1 MAGIASLGVGSG
13 MPLSQTL
20 AQLEAAEN
28 KRLEP
33 LDKQMKSYE
42 AKITA
47 YGKIRSQLD
56 KLQKASEEL
65 KKFDKIVATKVDD
78 EFDAF
83 KVATDGKASVGNYT
97 VSVEQLAKSQS
108 LKTQSV
114 DDVKKSLGKTLG
126 EGNKRTLIITQ
137 EGEKE
142 PLRIEL
148 NDNQTSILELRDA
161 INKKEGNVSA
171 SIVKAKDGENYLT
184 LTSRK
189 EGTKSE
195 MKIEVQGDDELASY
209 LNYDPAK
216 AVHSDKS
223 DPNSNLIDTS
233 SKMTQVVKAQNSI
246 INING
251 INIERQTNEIKDA
264 PEGITLNL
272 KKTTFDNK
280 DKADKPEIIN
290 VARDIEPMKKAI
302 QAWTDA
308 YNELNSTYKSLTK
321 YTQVEKGEAAS
332 KDNGVL
338 LGDTTSRMIMS
349 ELKSFVT
356 SSQSTSDLDT
366 LNKMGIKFKVDGSLD
381 IDSKKLDEA
390 LKEKPA
396 NVKEFF
402 MGDGKETGFG
412 TQTYNYLKKTLQ
424 SNDGTLDIAT
434 DGVKK
439 RKKTLDSQI
448 KNTERNIA
456 ATMERYKNQFQQLD
470 KMVNSMTNSSASIG
484 RLLM

>member
-20 AQLEAAEN
+20 AQLEASEN

-47 YGKIRSQLD
+47 YGKIRGQLD
-56 KLQKASEEL
+56 KLQKASEDL

-83 KVATDGKASVGNYT
+83 KVTTDGKASVGNYT
-97 VSVEQLAKSQS
+97 VSVTQLAQAQTLQS
-108 LKTQSV
+108 TKVS
-114 DDVKKSLGKTLG
+114 DVKETLGETLG
-126 EGNKRTLIITQ
+126 EGNKRTLVITQ
-137 EGEKE
+137 KGEKE

-148 NDNQTSILELRDA
+148 EDKQTSILELRDA

-171 SIVKAKDGENYLT
+171 TIVKAKDGENYLV

-189 EGTKSE
+189 EGTDSKME
-195 MKIEVQGDDELASY
+195 ITVEGDNK
-209 LNYDPAK
+209 LNEF
-216 AVHSDKS
+216 
-223 DPNSNLIDTS
+223 LTTS
-233 SKMTQVVKAQNSI
+233 SAKGMKEIVEAKNADLT
-246 INING
+246 ING
-251 INIERQTNEIKDA
+251 IKIERQTNEIKDA
-264 PEGITLNL
+264 PEGIVLNL
-272 KKTTFDNK
+272 KKTTNSNK
-280 DKADKPEIIN
+280 DNIDKPEIIN

-302 QAWTDA
+302 KAWTDA

-338 LGDTTSRMIMS
+338 LGDSTSRMIMS

-356 SSQSTSDLDT
+356 SSQSTSELDT

>member
-1 MAGIASLGVGSG
+1 MAGIATLGAGSG
-13 MPLSQTL
+13 MPLGQTL

-42 AKITA
+42 AQITA
-47 YGKIRSQLD
+47 YGKMRGQLD
-56 KLQKASEEL
+56 KLQKASEDL
-65 KKFDKIVATKVDD
+65 KKFDKIVGTKVED

-83 KVATDGKASVGNYT
+83 KVTTDGKASVGNYT
-97 VSVEQLAKSQS
+97 VSVTQLAQAQTLKSTAVS
-108 LKTQSV
+108 
-114 DDVKKSLGKTLG
+114 DVKKPLGETLG
-126 EGNKRTLIITQ
+126 EGNKRTLVITQ
-137 EGEKE
+137 PGEEK

-148 NDNQTSILELRDA
+148 EDKQTSILELRDA

-171 SIVKAKDGENYLT
+171 TIVKADDDTSYLV

-195 MKIEVQGDDELASY
+195 MKITVEGDDKLNQFLSNSTAKDDASHTSGMRQIV
-209 LNYDPAK
+209 DAK
-216 AVHSDKS
+216 NAKLTV
-223 DPNSNLIDTS
+223 
-233 SKMTQVVKAQNSI
+233 
-246 INING
+246 NG
-251 INIERQTNEIKDA
+251 IAIERQTNEIKDA
-264 PEGITLNL
+264 PEGIVLNL
-272 KKTTFDNK
+272 KKTTDNNK
-280 DKADKPEIIN
+280 DGVDKPEIIN

-302 QAWTDA
+302 KAWTDA
-308 YNELNSTYKSLTK
+308 YNELSTTYKDLTK
-321 YTQVEKGEAAS
+321 YTQVEKGEESA
-332 KDNGVL
+332 KNNGVL
-338 LGDTTSRMIMS
+338 LGDSTSRMIMS

-356 SSQSTSDLDT
+356 SSQSTSELDT
-366 LNKMGIKFKVDGSLD
+366 LNKMGIKFKVDGTLE
-381 IDSKKLDEA
+381 IDNKKLDDA

-424 SNDGTLDIAT
+424 STDGTLDIAT

-439 RKKTLDSQI
+439 RKKTLDNQI
-448 KNTERNIA
+448 KNTQRNIA

>member
-13 MPLSQTL
+13 MPLNQTL

-47 YGKIRSQLD
+47 YGKIRGQLD
-56 KLQKASEEL
+56 KLQKASEDL

-83 KVATDGKASVGNYT
+83 KVTTDGKASIGNYT
-97 VSVEQLAKSQS
+97 VSIKELAHAQTLKSRA
-108 LKTQSV
+108 V
-114 DDVKKSLGKTLG
+114 NDVKIPIGKTLG
-126 EGNKRTLIITQ
+126 EGNNRTLVITQ
-137 EGEKE
+137 PGEEK

-148 NDNQTSILELRDA
+148 TDDQTSMIELRDA

-171 SIVKAKDGENYLT
+171 TIVKAKDGVNHLV

-189 EGTKSE
+189 EGTESE
-195 MKIEVQGDDELASY
+195 MTIKVEGDDELNNFISY
-209 LNYDPAK
+209 
-216 AVHSDKS
+216 SS
-223 DPNSNLIDTS
+223 S
-233 SKMTQVVKAQNSI
+233 SKTGAMQEIVEANNAKLT
-246 INING
+246 ING
-251 INIERQTNEIKDA
+251 IEIERQTNEIKDA
-264 PEGITLNL
+264 PEGIILNL

-280 DKADKPEIIN
+280 DKNDKPEIVT
-290 VARDIEPMKKAI
+290 VARNIEPMKKAI

-321 YTQVEKGEAAS
+321 YTQVDKGETAS

-356 SSQSTSDLDT
+356 SSQNTSDLDT

-470 KMVNSMTNSSASIG
+470 KMINSMTNSSASIG

>member
-1 MAGIASLGVGSG
+1 M
-13 MPLSQTL
+13 
-20 AQLEAAEN
+20 
-28 KRLEP
+28 
-33 LDKQMKSYE
+33 
-42 AKITA
+42 
-47 YGKIRSQLD
+47 
-56 KLQKASEEL
+56 
-65 KKFDKIVATKVDD
+65 
-78 EFDAF
+78 
-83 KVATDGKASVGNYT
+83 GNYT
-97 VSVEQLAKSQS
+97 VSVTQLAQAQTLQS
-108 LKTQSV
+108 TKVS
-114 DDVKKSLGKTLG
+114 DVKETLGETLG
-126 EGNKRTLIITQ
+126 EGNKRTLVITQ
-137 EGEKE
+137 KGEKE

-148 NDNQTSILELRDA
+148 EDKQTSILELRDA

-171 SIVKAKDGENYLT
+171 TIVKAKDGENYLV

-189 EGTKSE
+189 EGTDSKME
-195 MKIEVQGDDELASY
+195 ITVEGDNK
-209 LNYDPAK
+209 LNEF
-216 AVHSDKS
+216 
-223 DPNSNLIDTS
+223 LTTS
-233 SKMTQVVKAQNSI
+233 SAKGMKEIVEAKNADLT
-246 INING
+246 ING
-251 INIERQTNEIKDA
+251 IKIERQTNEIKDA
-264 PEGITLNL
+264 PEGIVLNL
-272 KKTTFDNK
+272 KKTTDSNK
-280 DKADKPEIIN
+280 DNIDKPEIIN

-302 QAWTDA
+302 KAWTDA

-338 LGDTTSRMIMS
+338 LGDSTSRMIMS

-356 SSQSTSDLDT
+356 SSQSTSELDT

>member
-33 LDKQMKSYE
+33 LDKKMKSYE
-42 AKITA
+42 AQITA

-56 KLQKASEEL
+56 KLQKASENL
-65 KKFDKIVATKVDD
+65 KKFDEIVATKVDD

-83 KVATDGKASVGNYT
+83 KVTTDGKASIGNYT
-97 VSVEQLAKSQS
+97 VSIDKIAHAQTLKSKAVS
-108 LKTQSV
+108 
-114 DDVKKSLGKTLG
+114 DVKVPIGKTLG
-126 EGNKRTLIITQ
+126 DGNKRTLVITQ

-148 NDNQTSILELRDA
+148 TDEQTSMIELRDA

-171 SIVKAKDGENYLT
+171 TIVKAKDGVNHLV

-189 EGTKSE
+189 EGTDSQME
-195 MKIEVQGDDELASY
+195 ITVEGDDELNNFLSY
-209 LNYDPAK
+209 
-216 AVHSDKS
+216 
-223 DPNSNLIDTS
+223 S
-233 SKMTQVVKAQNSI
+233 SKSNSGAMQEIVKAN
-246 INING
+246 NAKLTING
-251 INIERQTNEIKDA
+251 IEIERQTNEIKDA

-280 DKADKPEIIN
+280 DKADKPEIVT

-424 SNDGTLDIAT
+424 SNDGALDVAT

-484 RLLM
+484 RLLG

>member
-42 AKITA
+42 AQITA

-56 KLQKASEEL
+56 KLQKASENL
-65 KKFDKIVATKVDD
+65 KKFDEIVATKVDD

-83 KVATDGKASVGNYT
+83 KVTTDGKASIGNYT
-97 VSVEQLAKSQS
+97 VSVKELAHAQTLKSKAVS
-108 LKTQSV
+108 
-114 DDVKKSLGKTLG
+114 DVKVPLGKTLG
-126 EGNKRTLIITQ
+126 EGNKRTLVITQ
-137 EGEKE
+137 PGEEK

-148 NDNQTSILELRDA
+148 TDDQTSMIELRDA

-171 SIVKAKDGENYLT
+171 TIVKAKDGVNHLV

-189 EGTKSE
+189 EGTESE
-195 MKIEVQGDDELASY
+195 MTVTVEGDDELNDFISY
-209 LNYDPAK
+209 
-216 AVHSDKS
+216 SS
-223 DPNSNLIDTS
+223 S
-233 SKMTQVVKAQNSI
+233 SKSGAMQEIVKAN
-246 INING
+246 NAKLTING
-251 INIERQTNEIKDA
+251 IEIERQTNEIKDA
-264 PEGITLNL
+264 PEGIILNL
-272 KKTTFDNK
+272 KKKTDDNK
-280 DKADKPEIIN
+280 DAVDKPEIVT

-356 SSQSTSDLDT
+356 SSQGTSDMDT

>member
-33 LDKQMKSYE
+33 LNKQMGSYE
-42 AKITA
+42 AQITA
-47 YGKIRSQLD
+47 YGKIRGQLD
-56 KLQKASEEL
+56 KLQKASEDL

-83 KVATDGKASVGNYT
+83 KVSTDGKASIGNYT
-97 VSVEQLAKSQS
+97 VSIKELAHAQTLKS
-108 LKTQSV
+108 TSV
-114 DDVKKSLGKTLG
+114 DDIKKPLGETLG

-137 EGEKE
+137 ESEKE
-142 PLRIEL
+142 PLRIPLE
-148 NDNQTSILELRDA
+148 DKQTSIIELRDA

-171 SIVKAKDGENYLT
+171 TIVKAKDGENYLV

-195 MKIEVQGDDELASY
+195 MKITVEGDDK
-209 LNYDPAK
+209 LNQFLSNSPAT
-216 AVHSDKS
+216 DE
-223 DPNSNLIDTS
+223 TS
-233 SKMTQVVKAQNSI
+233 HTSGMREIVKAN
-246 INING
+246 NAELTING
-251 INIERQTNEIKDA
+251 IDIERQTNEIKDA

-272 KKTTFDNK
+272 KKKTSDNK
-280 DKADKPEIIN
+280 DGVDKPEIIT

-302 QAWTDA
+302 KAWTDA
-308 YNELNSTYKSLTK
+308 YNELNSTYKELTK

-332 KDNGVL
+332 NDNGVL
-338 LGDTTSRMIMS
+338 LGDSTSRMIMS

-356 SSQSTSDLDT
+356 SSQGTSDLDT

-381 IDSKKLDEA
+381 IDNKKLDDA
-390 LKEKPA
+390 LKDKPA

-412 TQTYNYLKKTLQ
+412 TQTYTFLKKTLQ
-424 SNDGTLDIAT
+424 STDGTLDVAT

-448 KNTERNIA
+448 KNTQRNIA

>member
-42 AKITA
+42 AQITA

-56 KLQKASEEL
+56 KLQKASEDL

-83 KVATDGKASVGNYT
+83 KVTTDGKASIGNYT
-97 VSVEQLAKSQS
+97 VSVKELAHAQTLKS
-108 LKTQSV
+108 KPIPDIEV
-114 DDVKKSLGKTLG
+114 PIGETLG
-126 EGNKRTLIITQ
+126 EGNKRTLVITQ
-137 EGEKE
+137 KGEKE

-148 NDNQTSILELRDA
+148 TDKQTSIIELRDA

-171 SIVKAKDGENYLT
+171 TIVKAKDGVNHLV

-189 EGTKSE
+189 EGTDSQME
-195 MKIEVQGDDELASY
+195 ITVEGDNKLNDFISY
-209 LNYDPAK
+209 STKTGSGAMQEIVPA
-216 AVHSDKS
+216 
-223 DPNSNLIDTS
+223 NN
-233 SKMTQVVKAQNSI
+233 AQI
-246 INING
+246 TING
-251 INIERQTNEIKDA
+251 IDIERQTNEIKDA

-280 DKADKPEIIN
+280 DKADKPEIVT
-290 VARDIEPMKKAI
+290 VARDIEPMKDAI
-302 QAWTDA
+302 KAWTEA
-308 YNELNSTYKSLTK
+308 YNDLNSTYKSLTK

-338 LGDTTSRMIMS
+338 LGDGTSRMIMS

-356 SSQSTSDLDT
+356 RSQEGIEMDT

-439 RKKTLDSQI
+439 RKKTLDKQI
-448 KNTERNIA
+448 KNTERNIT

>member
-20 AQLEAAEN
+20 AQLEASEN

-47 YGKIRSQLD
+47 YGKIRGQLD
-56 KLQKASEEL
+56 KLQKASEDL

-83 KVATDGKASVGNYT
+83 KVTTDGKASVGNYT
-97 VSVEQLAKSQS
+97 VSVTQLAQAQTLQS
-108 LKTQSV
+108 TKVS
-114 DDVKKSLGKTLG
+114 DVKETLGETLG
-126 EGNKRTLIITQ
+126 EGNKRTLVITQ
-137 EGEKE
+137 KGEKE

-148 NDNQTSILELRDA
+148 EDKQTSILELRDA

-171 SIVKAKDGENYLT
+171 TIVKAKDGENYLV

-189 EGTKSE
+189 EGTDSKME
-195 MKIEVQGDDELASY
+195 ITVEGDNK
-209 LNYDPAK
+209 LNEF
-216 AVHSDKS
+216 
-223 DPNSNLIDTS
+223 LTTS
-233 SKMTQVVKAQNSI
+233 SAKGMKEIVEAKNADLT
-246 INING
+246 ING
-251 INIERQTNEIKDA
+251 IKIERQTNEIKDA
-264 PEGITLNL
+264 PEGIVLNL
-272 KKTTFDNK
+272 KKTTDSNK
-280 DKADKPEIIN
+280 DNIDKPEIIN

-302 QAWTDA
+302 KAWTDA

-321 YTQVEKGEAAS
+321 YTQVEKGEAAP

-338 LGDTTSRMIMS
+338 LGDSTSRMIMS

-356 SSQSTSDLDT
+356 SSQSTSELDT

>member
-42 AKITA
+42 AQITA

-56 KLQKASEEL
+56 KLQKASEDL

-83 KVATDGKASVGNYT
+83 KVTTDGKASIGNYT
-97 VSVEQLAKSQS
+97 VSIKELAHAQTLKSRAVS
-108 LKTQSV
+108 
-114 DDVKKSLGKTLG
+114 DVKMPIGDPLG
-126 EGNKRTLIITQ
+126 EGKTRTLVITQ
-137 EGEKE
+137 PGEKE
-142 PLRIEL
+142 PLRIKLTDE
-148 NDNQTSILELRDA
+148 QTSMIELRDA

-171 SIVKAKDGENYLT
+171 TIVKAKDGVNHLV

-189 EGTKSE
+189 EGTDSQMEITVEGDSE
-195 MKIEVQGDDELASY
+195 LNDFLSY
-209 LNYDPAK
+209 STK
-216 AVHSDKS
+216 T
-223 DPNSNLIDTS
+223 NSGAMQEI
-233 SKMTQVVKAQNSI
+233 VKANNAQLT
-246 INING
+246 ING
-251 INIERQTNEIKDA
+251 IDIERQTNEIKDA
-264 PEGITLNL
+264 PEGIILNL
-272 KKTTFDNK
+272 KKKTDDNK
-280 DKADKPEIIN
+280 DAVDKPEIVT

-356 SSQSTSDLDT
+356 SSQGTSDMDT

-412 TQTYNYLKKTLQ
+412 TQTYNYLKKNLQ

>member
-42 AKITA
+42 AQITA

-56 KLQKASEEL
+56 KLQKASENL
-65 KKFDKIVATKVDD
+65 KKFDEIVATKVDD

-83 KVATDGKASVGNYT
+83 KVTTDGKASIGNYT
-97 VSVEQLAKSQS
+97 VSVKELAHAQTLKSKAVS
-108 LKTQSV
+108 
-114 DDVKKSLGKTLG
+114 DVKVPIGKTLG
-126 EGNKRTLIITQ
+126 EGNKRTLVITQ
-137 EGEKE
+137 PGEKK

-148 NDNQTSILELRDA
+148 TDDQTSMIELRDA

-171 SIVKAKDGENYLT
+171 TIVKAKDGVNHLV

-189 EGTKSE
+189 EGTESE
-195 MKIEVQGDDELASY
+195 MTVTVEGDDELNDFISY
-209 LNYDPAK
+209 
-216 AVHSDKS
+216 SS
-223 DPNSNLIDTS
+223 S
-233 SKMTQVVKAQNSI
+233 SKSGAMQEIVKAN
-246 INING
+246 NAKLTING
-251 INIERQTNEIKDA
+251 IEIERQTNEIKDA
-264 PEGITLNL
+264 PEGIILNL
-272 KKTTFDNK
+272 KKKTDDNK
-280 DKADKPEIIN
+280 DAVDKPEIVT

-356 SSQSTSDLDT
+356 SSQGTSDMDT

>member
-47 YGKIRSQLD
+47 YGKIRGQLD
-56 KLQKASEEL
+56 KLQKASEDL
-65 KKFDKIVATKVDD
+65 KKFDKIIATKVDD

-83 KVATDGKASVGNYT
+83 KVTTDGKASIGNYT
-97 VSVEQLAKSQS
+97 VSIKELAHAQTLKS
-108 LKTQSV
+108 KSV
-114 DDVKKSLGKTLG
+114 SDVKVPLGKTLG
-126 EGNKRTLIITQ
+126 EGNKRTLVITQ
-137 EGEKE
+137 PGEKK

-148 NDNQTSILELRDA
+148 TDDQTSMIELRDA

-171 SIVKAKDGENYLT
+171 TIVKAKDGVNHLV

-189 EGTKSE
+189 EGTESE
-195 MKIEVQGDDELASY
+195 MTVKVEGDDELNDFISY
-209 LNYDPAK
+209 
-216 AVHSDKS
+216 SS
-223 DPNSNLIDTS
+223 S
-233 SKMTQVVKAQNSI
+233 SKSGAMQEIVKAN
-246 INING
+246 NAKLTING
-251 INIERQTNEIKDA
+251 IEIERQTNEIKDA
-264 PEGITLNL
+264 PEGIILNL

-280 DKADKPEIIN
+280 DKADKPEIVN

-356 SSQSTSDLDT
+356 SSQGTSDLDT

-424 SNDGTLDIAT
+424 SNDGTLDVAT

>member
-42 AKITA
+42 AQITA

-56 KLQKASEEL
+56 KLQKASEDL

-83 KVATDGKASVGNYT
+83 KVTTDGKASIGNYT
-97 VSVEQLAKSQS
+97 VSVKELAHAQTLKSTKVS
-108 LKTQSV
+108 
-114 DDVKKSLGKTLG
+114 DVKETLGETLG
-126 EGNKRTLIITQ
+126 EGNKRTLVITQ
-137 EGEKE
+137 ESEKE
-142 PLRIEL
+142 PLRIPLE
-148 NDNQTSILELRDA
+148 DKQTSIIELRDA

-171 SIVKAKDGENYLT
+171 TIVKAKDGENYLV

-189 EGTKSE
+189 EGTISE
-195 MKIEVQGDDELASY
+195 MKITVEGDDK
-209 LNYDPAK
+209 LNQFL
-216 AVHSDKS
+216 S
-223 DPNSNLIDTS
+223 NSPVTDETS
-233 SKMTQVVKAQNSI
+233 HTSGMREIVKANNAQLT
-246 INING
+246 ING
-251 INIERQTNEIKDA
+251 IDIERQTNEIKDA
-264 PEGITLNL
+264 PEGLTLNL

-280 DKADKPEIIN
+280 DKADKPEIVT

-302 QAWTDA
+302 KAWTDA

-321 YTQVEKGEAAS
+321 YTQVEKGEESA

-338 LGDTTSRMIMS
+338 LGDSTSRMIMS
-349 ELKSFVT
+349 ELKSFIT
-356 SSQSTSDLDT
+356 RSQETSDLDT
-366 LNKMGIKFKVDGSLD
+366 LNKMGIKFKVDGTLE
-381 IDSKKLDEA
+381 IENKKLDEA

-412 TQTYNYLKKTLQ
+412 TQTYTFLKKTLQ
-424 SNDGTLDIAT
+424 STDGTLDVAT

-448 KNTERNIA
+448 KNTQRNIA

-470 KMVNSMTNSSASIG
+470 KMVNSMTNSSASIA

>member
-42 AKITA
+42 AQITA

-56 KLQKASEEL
+56 KLQKASENL
-65 KKFDKIVATKVDD
+65 KKFDEIVATKVDD

-83 KVATDGKASVGNYT
+83 KVTTDGKASIGNYT
-97 VSVEQLAKSQS
+97 VSVKELAHAQTLKSKAVS
-108 LKTQSV
+108 
-114 DDVKKSLGKTLG
+114 DVKVPIGKTLG
-126 EGNKRTLIITQ
+126 EGNKRTLVITQ
-137 EGEKE
+137 PGEKK

-148 NDNQTSILELRDA
+148 TDDQTSMIELRDA

-171 SIVKAKDGENYLT
+171 TIVKAKDGVNHLV

-189 EGTKSE
+189 EGTESE
-195 MKIEVQGDDELASY
+195 MTVTVEGDDELNDFISY
-209 LNYDPAK
+209 
-216 AVHSDKS
+216 SS
-223 DPNSNLIDTS
+223 S
-233 SKMTQVVKAQNSI
+233 SKSGAMQEIVPANNAKLT
-246 INING
+246 ING
-251 INIERQTNEIKDA
+251 IEIERQTNEIKDA
-264 PEGITLNL
+264 PEGIILNL
-272 KKTTFDNK
+272 KKKTDDNK
-280 DKADKPEIIN
+280 DAVDKPEIVT

-356 SSQSTSDLDT
+356 SSQGTSDMDT

>member
-47 YGKIRSQLD
+47 YGKIRGQLD
-56 KLQKASEEL
+56 KLQKASEDL
-65 KKFDKIVATKVDD
+65 KKFDKIIATKVDD

-83 KVATDGKASVGNYT
+83 KVTTDGKASIGNYT
-97 VSVEQLAKSQS
+97 VSIKELAHAQTLKSKAVS
-108 LKTQSV
+108 
-114 DDVKKSLGKTLG
+114 DVKVPLGKTLG
-126 EGNKRTLIITQ
+126 EGNKRTLVITQ
-137 EGEKE
+137 PGEEK

-148 NDNQTSILELRDA
+148 TDDQTSMIELRDA

-171 SIVKAKDGENYLT
+171 TIVKAKDGVNHLV

-189 EGTKSE
+189 EGTESE
-195 MKIEVQGDDELASY
+195 MTVKVEGDDELNDFISY
-209 LNYDPAK
+209 
-216 AVHSDKS
+216 SS
-223 DPNSNLIDTS
+223 S
-233 SKMTQVVKAQNSI
+233 SKSGAMQEIVKAN
-246 INING
+246 NAKLTING
-251 INIERQTNEIKDA
+251 IEIERQTNEIKDA
-264 PEGITLNL
+264 PEGIILNL

-280 DKADKPEIIN
+280 DKADKPEIVN

-356 SSQSTSDLDT
+356 SSQGTSDLDT
-366 LNKMGIKFKVDGSLD
+366 FNKMGIKFKVDGSLD

-424 SNDGTLDIAT
+424 SNDGTLDVAT

>member
-47 YGKIRSQLD
+47 YGKIRGQLD
-56 KLQKASEEL
+56 KLQKASEDL

-83 KVATDGKASVGNYT
+83 KVTTDGKASVGNYT
-97 VSVEQLAKSQS
+97 VSVTQLAQAQTLKSTKVS
-108 LKTQSV
+108 
-114 DDVKKSLGKTLG
+114 DVKETLGETLG
-126 EGNKRTLIITQ
+126 EGNKRTLVITQ
-137 EGEKE
+137 PGEEK

-148 NDNQTSILELRDA
+148 EDKQTSIIELRDA

-171 SIVKAKDGENYLT
+171 TIVKADDNTNYLV

-195 MKIEVQGDDELASY
+195 MTITVEGDDKLNQFLSNSTAKDDASHTSGMRQIV
-209 LNYDPAK
+209 DAK
-216 AVHSDKS
+216 NAKLTV
-223 DPNSNLIDTS
+223 
-233 SKMTQVVKAQNSI
+233 
-246 INING
+246 NG
-251 INIERQTNEIKDA
+251 IDIERQTNEIKDA
-264 PEGITLNL
+264 PEGIVLNL
-272 KKTTFDNK
+272 KKTTDNNK
-280 DKADKPEIIN
+280 EGVDKPEIVN

-302 QAWTDA
+302 KAWTDA
-308 YNELNSTYKSLTK
+308 YNELSKTYKDLTK
-321 YTQVEKGEAAS
+321 YTQVEKGEESA

-338 LGDTTSRMIMS
+338 LGDSTSRMIMS

-356 SSQSTSDLDT
+356 SSQGTSDLDT

-381 IDSKKLDEA
+381 IDNKKLDDA
-390 LKEKPA
+390 LKDKPA

-412 TQTYNYLKKTLQ
+412 TQTYTFLKKTLQ
-424 SNDGTLDIAT
+424 STDGTLDVAT

-448 KNTERNIA
+448 KNTQRNIA

>member
-97 VSVEQLAKSQS
+97 VSVTQLAQAQTLQS
-108 LKTQSV
+108 TKVS
-114 DDVKKSLGKTLG
+114 DVKETLGETLG
-126 EGNKRTLIITQ
+126 EGNKRTLVITQ
-137 EGEKE
+137 KGEEK

-148 NDNQTSILELRDA
+148 EDKQTSIIELRDA

-171 SIVKAKDGENYLT
+171 TIVKAKDGENYLV

-189 EGTKSE
+189 EGTDSKME
-195 MKIEVQGDDELASY
+195 ITVEGDNK
-209 LNYDPAK
+209 LNEF
-216 AVHSDKS
+216 
-223 DPNSNLIDTS
+223 LTTS
-233 SKMTQVVKAQNSI
+233 SSAKGMKQTVEAKNADLT
-246 INING
+246 ING
-251 INIERQTNEIKDA
+251 IKIERQTNEIKDA

-302 QAWTDA
+302 KAWTDA

>member
-20 AQLEAAEN
+20 AQLEASEN

-47 YGKIRSQLD
+47 YGKIRGQLD
-56 KLQKASEEL
+56 KLQKASEDL

-83 KVATDGKASVGNYT
+83 KVTTDGKASVGNYT
-97 VSVEQLAKSQS
+97 VSVTQLAQAQTLQS
-108 LKTQSV
+108 TKVS
-114 DDVKKSLGKTLG
+114 DVKETLGETLG
-126 EGNKRTLIITQ
+126 EGNKRTLVITQ
-137 EGEKE
+137 KGEKE

-148 NDNQTSILELRDA
+148 EDKQTSIIELRDA

-171 SIVKAKDGENYLT
+171 TIVKAKDGENYLV

-189 EGTKSE
+189 EGTDSKME
-195 MKIEVQGDDELASY
+195 ITVEGDNK
-209 LNYDPAK
+209 LNEF
-216 AVHSDKS
+216 
-223 DPNSNLIDTS
+223 LTTS
-233 SKMTQVVKAQNSI
+233 SAKGMKEIVEAKNADLT
-246 INING
+246 ING
-251 INIERQTNEIKDA
+251 IKIERQTNEIKDA
-264 PEGITLNL
+264 PEGIVLNL
-272 KKTTFDNK
+272 KKTTDSNK
-280 DKADKPEIIN
+280 DNIDKPEIIN

-302 QAWTDA
+302 KAWTDA

-338 LGDTTSRMIMS
+338 LGDSTSRMIMS

-356 SSQSTSDLDT
+356 SSQSTSELDT

>member
-42 AKITA
+42 AQITA
-47 YGKIRSQLD
+47 YGKIRGQLD
-56 KLQKASEEL
+56 KLQKASEDL
-65 KKFDKIVATKVDD
+65 KKFDKITATKVED

-83 KVATDGKASVGNYT
+83 KVTTDGKASIGNYT
-97 VSVEQLAKSQS
+97 VSVKELAHAQTLKSIP
-108 LKTQSV
+108 V
-114 DDVKKSLGKTLG
+114 NNVKSPIGKTLG
-126 EGNKRTLIITQ
+126 EGNTRTVVITQ
-137 EGEKE
+137 PGEKE

-148 NDNQTSILELRDA
+148 TDKQTSMIELRDA

-171 SIVKAKDGENYLT
+171 SIVKAEDGVNHLI

-189 EGTKSE
+189 EGTDSMMTIKVE
-195 MKIEVQGDDELASY
+195 GDDELNKFLS
-209 LNYDPAK
+209 NSPDPDGAK
-216 AVHSDKS
+216 H
-223 DPNSNLIDTS
+223 
-233 SKMTQVVKAQNSI
+233 TQGMKQIVAANNAKLT
-246 INING
+246 ING
-251 INIERQTNEIKDA
+251 IDIERQTNEIKDA
-264 PEGITLNL
+264 PEGIVLNL
-272 KKTTFDNK
+272 KKTTDNNK
-280 DKADKPEIIN
+280 DNVDKPEIVS

-302 QAWTDA
+302 KAWTEA
-308 YNELNSTYKSLTK
+308 YNELSKTYKDLTK
-321 YTQVEKGEAAS
+321 YTQVEKGEDSA

-338 LGDTTSRMIMS
+338 LGDSTSRMIMS
-349 ELKSFVT
+349 ELKSFIT
-356 SSQSTSDLDT
+356 RSQSTSDMDT
-366 LNKMGIKFKVDGSLD
+366 LNKMGIKFKVDGTLE
-381 IDSKKLDEA
+381 IDNKKLDDA

-412 TQTYNYLKKTLQ
+412 TQTYNFLKKTLQ
-424 SNDGTLDIAT
+424 STDGTLDIAT

-439 RKKTLDSQI
+439 RKKTLDKQI

-484 RLLM
+484 RLLG

>member
-20 AQLEAAEN
+20 AQLEASEN

-47 YGKIRSQLD
+47 YGKIRGQLD
-56 KLQKASEEL
+56 KLQKASEDL

-83 KVATDGKASVGNYT
+83 KVTTDGKASVGNYT
-97 VSVEQLAKSQS
+97 VSVTQLAQAQTLQS
-108 LKTQSV
+108 TKVS
-114 DDVKKSLGKTLG
+114 DVKETLGETLG
-126 EGNKRTLIITQ
+126 EGNKRTLVITQ
-137 EGEKE
+137 KGEKE

-148 NDNQTSILELRDA
+148 EDKQTSILELRDA

-171 SIVKAKDGENYLT
+171 TIVKAKDGENYLV

-189 EGTKSE
+189 EGTDSKME
-195 MKIEVQGDDELASY
+195 ITVEGDNK
-209 LNYDPAK
+209 LNEF
-216 AVHSDKS
+216 
-223 DPNSNLIDTS
+223 LTTS
-233 SKMTQVVKAQNSI
+233 SAKGMKEIVEAKNADLT
-246 INING
+246 ING
-251 INIERQTNEIKDA
+251 IKIERQTNEIKDA
-264 PEGITLNL
+264 PEGIVLNL
-272 KKTTFDNK
+272 KKTTDSNK
-280 DKADKPEIIN
+280 DNIDKPEIIN

-302 QAWTDA
+302 KAWTDA

-338 LGDTTSRMIMS
+338 LGDSTSRMIMS

-356 SSQSTSDLDT
+356 SSQSTSELDT

-456 ATMERYKNQFQQLD
+456 ATMQRYKNQFQQLD
-470 KMVNSMTNSSASIG
+470 KMVNSMTNSSASIE
-484 RLLM
+484 RLLR

>member
-42 AKITA
+42 AQITA

-56 KLQKASEEL
+56 KLQKASENL
-65 KKFDKIVATKVDD
+65 KKFDEIVATKVDD

-83 KVATDGKASVGNYT
+83 KVTTDGKASIGNYT
-97 VSVEQLAKSQS
+97 VSVKELAHAQTLKSKAVS
-108 LKTQSV
+108 
-114 DDVKKSLGKTLG
+114 DVKVPIGKTLG
-126 EGNKRTLIITQ
+126 EGNKRTLVITQ
-137 EGEKE
+137 PGEKK

-148 NDNQTSILELRDA
+148 TDDQTSMIELRDA

-171 SIVKAKDGENYLT
+171 TIVKAKDGVNHLV

-189 EGTKSE
+189 EGTESE
-195 MKIEVQGDDELASY
+195 MTVKVEGDDELNDFISY
-209 LNYDPAK
+209 
-216 AVHSDKS
+216 SS
-223 DPNSNLIDTS
+223 S
-233 SKMTQVVKAQNSI
+233 SKSGAMQEIVEANNAKLT
-246 INING
+246 ING
-251 INIERQTNEIKDA
+251 IEIERQTNEIKDA
-264 PEGITLNL
+264 PEGIILNL
-272 KKTTFDNK
+272 KKKTDDNK
-280 DKADKPEIIN
+280 DAVDKPEIVT

-356 SSQSTSDLDT
+356 SSQGTSDMDT

>member
-20 AQLEAAEN
+20 AQLEASEN

-47 YGKIRSQLD
+47 YGKIRGQLD
-56 KLQKASEEL
+56 KLQKASEDL

-83 KVATDGKASVGNYT
+83 KVTTDGKASVGNYT
-97 VSVEQLAKSQS
+97 VSVTQLAQAQTLQS
-108 LKTQSV
+108 TKVS
-114 DDVKKSLGKTLG
+114 DVKETLGETLG
-126 EGNKRTLIITQ
+126 EGNKRTLVITQ
-137 EGEKE
+137 KGEKE

-148 NDNQTSILELRDA
+148 EDKQTSILELRDA

-171 SIVKAKDGENYLT
+171 TIVKAKDGENYLV

-189 EGTKSE
+189 EGTDSKME
-195 MKIEVQGDDELASY
+195 ITVEGDNK
-209 LNYDPAK
+209 LNEF
-216 AVHSDKS
+216 
-223 DPNSNLIDTS
+223 LTTS
-233 SKMTQVVKAQNSI
+233 SAKGMKEIVEAKNADLT
-246 INING
+246 ING
-251 INIERQTNEIKDA
+251 IKIERQTNEIKDA
-264 PEGITLNL
+264 PEGIVLNL
-272 KKTTFDNK
+272 KKTTNSNK
-280 DKADKPEIIN
+280 DNIDKPEIIN

-302 QAWTDA
+302 KAWTDA

-338 LGDTTSRMIMS
+338 LGDSTSRMIMS

-381 IDSKKLDEA
+381 IDSKKLDDA

>member
-42 AKITA
+42 AQITA

-56 KLQKASEEL
+56 KLQKASEDL

-83 KVATDGKASVGNYT
+83 KVTTDGKASIGNYT
-97 VSVEQLAKSQS
+97 VSVKELAHAQTLKSTKVS
-108 LKTQSV
+108 
-114 DDVKKSLGKTLG
+114 DVKETLGETLG
-126 EGNKRTLIITQ
+126 EGNKRTLVITQ
-137 EGEKE
+137 EGEEK

-148 NDNQTSILELRDA
+148 EDKQTSILELRDA

-171 SIVKAKDGENYLT
+171 TIVKAKDGENYLV

-189 EGTKSE
+189 EGTESE
-195 MKIEVQGDDELASY
+195 MKITVEGDDKLNQFLSNSPATNEAS
-209 LNYDPAK
+209 
-216 AVHSDKS
+216 H
-223 DPNSNLIDTS
+223 TS
-233 SKMTQVVKAQNSI
+233 GMREIVKANNAQLT
-246 INING
+246 ING
-251 INIERQTNEIKDA
+251 IDIERQTNEIKDA

-280 DKADKPEIIN
+280 DKADKPEIVT

-302 QAWTDA
+302 KAWTDA
-308 YNELNSTYKSLTK
+308 YNELSKTYKDLTK
-321 YTQVEKGEAAS
+321 YTQVEKGEESA

-338 LGDTTSRMIMS
+338 LGDSTSRMIMS
-349 ELKSFVT
+349 ELKSFIT
-356 SSQSTSDLDT
+356 RSQETSDLDT
-366 LNKMGIKFKVDGSLD
+366 LNKMGIKFKVDGTLEIND
-381 IDSKKLDEA
+381 KKLDEA

-424 SNDGTLDIAT
+424 SNDGTLDVAT

-439 RKKTLDSQI
+439 RKQSLDKQI

>member
-42 AKITA
+42 AQITA

-56 KLQKASEEL
+56 KLQKASENL
-65 KKFDKIVATKVDD
+65 KKFDEIVATKVDD

-83 KVATDGKASVGNYT
+83 KVTTDGKASIGNYT
-97 VSVEQLAKSQS
+97 VSIKELAHAQTLKSRDVS
-108 LKTQSV
+108 
-114 DDVKKSLGKTLG
+114 DVKVPLGKTLG
-126 EGNKRTLIITQ
+126 DGNKRTLVITQ
-137 EGEKE
+137 PGEEK

-148 NDNQTSILELRDA
+148 TDDQTSMIELRDA

-171 SIVKAKDGENYLT
+171 TIVKAKDGVNHLV

-189 EGTKSE
+189 EGTDSKME
-195 MKIEVQGDDELASY
+195 ITVEGDDELNNFISY
-209 LNYDPAK
+209 
-216 AVHSDKS
+216 
-223 DPNSNLIDTS
+223 S
-233 SKMTQVVKAQNSI
+233 SKSNSGAMQEIVKAN
-246 INING
+246 NATLTING
-251 INIERQTNEIKDA
+251 IEIERQTNEIKDA
-264 PEGITLNL
+264 PEGIILNL
-272 KKTTFDNK
+272 KKKTNDNK
-280 DKADKPEIIN
+280 DGVDKPEIVT

-356 SSQSTSDLDT
+356 SSQGTSDMDT

-412 TQTYNYLKKTLQ
+412 TQTYTFLKKTLQ
-424 SNDGTLDIAT
+424 STDGTLDVAT

-448 KNTERNIA
+448 KNTQRNIA

>member
-20 AQLEAAEN
+20 AQLEASEN

-47 YGKIRSQLD
+47 YGKIRGQLD
-56 KLQKASEEL
+56 KLQKASEDL

-83 KVATDGKASVGNYT
+83 KVTTDGKASVGNYT
-97 VSVEQLAKSQS
+97 VSVTQLAQAQTLQS
-108 LKTQSV
+108 TKVS
-114 DDVKKSLGKTLG
+114 DVKETLGETLG
-126 EGNKRTLIITQ
+126 EGNKRTLVITQ
-137 EGEKE
+137 KGEKE

-148 NDNQTSILELRDA
+148 EDKQTSILELRDA

-171 SIVKAKDGENYLT
+171 TIVKAKDGENYLV

-189 EGTKSE
+189 EGTDSKME
-195 MKIEVQGDDELASY
+195 ITVEGDNK
-209 LNYDPAK
+209 LNEF
-216 AVHSDKS
+216 
-223 DPNSNLIDTS
+223 LTTS
-233 SKMTQVVKAQNSI
+233 SAKGMKEIVEAKNADLT
-246 INING
+246 ING
-251 INIERQTNEIKDA
+251 IKIERQTNEIKDA
-264 PEGITLNL
+264 PEGIVLNL
-272 KKTTFDNK
+272 KKTTDSNK
-280 DKADKPEIIN
+280 DNIDKPEIIN

-302 QAWTDA
+302 KAWTDA

-338 LGDTTSRMIMS
+338 LGDSTSRMIMS

>member
-1 MAGIASLGVGSG
+1 MGGIASLGVGSG

-42 AKITA
+42 AQITA

-56 KLQKASEEL
+56 KLQKASEDL

-83 KVATDGKASVGNYT
+83 KVTTDGKASIGNYT
-97 VSVEQLAKSQS
+97 VSIKELAHAQTLKS
-108 LKTQSV
+108 KAIPDIEV
-114 DDVKKSLGKTLG
+114 PIGETLG
-126 EGNKRTLIITQ
+126 EGNKRTLVITQ
-137 EGEKE
+137 KGEKE

-148 NDNQTSILELRDA
+148 TDKQTSIIELRDA

-171 SIVKAKDGENYLT
+171 TIVKAKDGVNHLV

-189 EGTKSE
+189 EGTDSRME
-195 MKIEVQGDDELASY
+195 ITVEGDNKLNDFISY
-209 LNYDPAK
+209 STK
-216 AVHSDKS
+216 
-223 DPNSNLIDTS
+223 TS
-233 SKMTQVVKAQNSI
+233 SGAMQEIVPANNAQI
-246 INING
+246 TING
-251 INIERQTNEIKDA
+251 IDIERQTNEIKDA

-280 DKADKPEIIN
+280 DKADKPEIVT
-290 VARDIEPMKKAI
+290 VARDIEPMKDAI
-302 QAWTDA
+302 KAWTDA

-338 LGDTTSRMIMS
+338 LGDGTSRMIMS

-356 SSQSTSDLDT
+356 RSQEGIEMDT

-439 RKKTLDSQI
+439 RKKTLDKQI

-456 ATMERYKNQFQQLD
+456 ATMERYKKQFQQLD
-470 KMVNSMTNSSASIG
+470 QMVNSMTNSSASIG

>member
-13 MPLSQTL
+13 MPLNQTL

-47 YGKIRSQLD
+47 YGKIRGQLD
-56 KLQKASEEL
+56 KLQKASEDL

-83 KVATDGKASVGNYT
+83 KVTTDGKASIGNYT
-97 VSVEQLAKSQS
+97 VSIKELAHAQTLKSRA
-108 LKTQSV
+108 V
-114 DDVKKSLGKTLG
+114 NDVKIPIGKTLG
-126 EGNKRTLIITQ
+126 EGNNRTLVITQ
-137 EGEKE
+137 PGEEK

-148 NDNQTSILELRDA
+148 TDDQTSMIELRDA

-171 SIVKAKDGENYLT
+171 TIVKAKDGVNHLV

-189 EGTKSE
+189 EGTESE
-195 MKIEVQGDDELASY
+195 MTIKVEGDDELNNFISY
-209 LNYDPAK
+209 
-216 AVHSDKS
+216 SS
-223 DPNSNLIDTS
+223 S
-233 SKMTQVVKAQNSI
+233 SKTGAMQEIVEANNAKLT
-246 INING
+246 ING
-251 INIERQTNEIKDA
+251 IEIERQTNEIKDA
-264 PEGITLNL
+264 PEGIILNL

-280 DKADKPEIIN
+280 DKTDKPEIVT
-290 VARDIEPMKKAI
+290 VARNIEPMKKAI

-321 YTQVEKGEAAS
+321 YTQVDKGETAS

-356 SSQSTSDLDT
+356 SSQNTSDLDT

-470 KMVNSMTNSSASIG
+470 KMINSMTNSSASIG

>member
-42 AKITA
+42 AQITA

-56 KLQKASEEL
+56 KLQKASENL
-65 KKFDKIVATKVDD
+65 KKFDEIVATKVDD

-83 KVATDGKASVGNYT
+83 KVTTDGKASIGNYT
-97 VSVEQLAKSQS
+97 VSIDKLAHAQTLKSKAVS
-108 LKTQSV
+108 
-114 DDVKKSLGKTLG
+114 DVKVPIGKTLG
-126 EGNKRTLIITQ
+126 DGNKRTLVITQ
-137 EGEKE
+137 PGEEK

-148 NDNQTSILELRDA
+148 TDDQTSMIELRDA

-171 SIVKAKDGENYLT
+171 TIVKAKDGVNHLV

-189 EGTKSE
+189 EGTDSQ
-195 MKIEVQGDDELASY
+195 MEVTVEGDDELNNFISY
-209 LNYDPAK
+209 
-216 AVHSDKS
+216 
-223 DPNSNLIDTS
+223 S
-233 SKMTQVVKAQNSI
+233 SKSNSGAMQEIVKAN
-246 INING
+246 NAKLTING
-251 INIERQTNEIKDA
+251 IEIERQTNEIKDA

-280 DKADKPEIIN
+280 DKADKPEIVT

-321 YTQVEKGEAAS
+321 YKQVEKGEAAS

-356 SSQSTSDLDT
+356 SSQSTSELDT

>member
-47 YGKIRSQLD
+47 YGKIRGQLD
-56 KLQKASEEL
+56 KLQKASEDL

-83 KVATDGKASVGNYT
+83 KVTTDGKASVGNYT
-97 VSVEQLAKSQS
+97 VSVTQLAQAQTLKSTKVS
-108 LKTQSV
+108 
-114 DDVKKSLGKTLG
+114 DVKETLGETLG
-126 EGNKRTLIITQ
+126 EGNKRTLVITQ
-137 EGEKE
+137 PGEEK

-148 NDNQTSILELRDA
+148 EDKQTSIIELRDA

-171 SIVKAKDGENYLT
+171 TIVKADDNTNYLV

-195 MKIEVQGDDELASY
+195 MTITVEGDDKLNQFLSNSTAKDDASHTSGMRQIV
-209 LNYDPAK
+209 DAK
-216 AVHSDKS
+216 NAKLTV
-223 DPNSNLIDTS
+223 
-233 SKMTQVVKAQNSI
+233 
-246 INING
+246 NG
-251 INIERQTNEIKDA
+251 IDIERQTNEIKDA
-264 PEGITLNL
+264 PEGIVLNL
-272 KKTTFDNK
+272 KKTTDNNK
-280 DKADKPEIIN
+280 EGVDKPEIVN

-356 SSQSTSDLDT
+356 SSQGTSDMDT

-381 IDSKKLDEA
+381 IDNKKLDDA
-390 LKEKPA
+390 LKDKPA

-424 SNDGTLDIAT
+424 SNDGTLDVAT

>member
-42 AKITA
+42 AQITA

-56 KLQKASEEL
+56 KLQKASEDL

-83 KVATDGKASVGNYT
+83 KVTTDGKASVGNYT
-97 VSVEQLAKSQS
+97 VSVKELAHAQTLKSTPVNNVKSQIGET
-108 LKTQSV
+108 LGA
-114 DDVKKSLGKTLG
+114 GKT
-126 EGNKRTLIITQ
+126 RTLVITQ
-137 EGEKE
+137 PGEKE

-148 NDNQTSILELRDA
+148 TDEQTSVIELRDA

-171 SIVKAKDGENYLT
+171 SIVKAEDGVNYLI

-189 EGTKSE
+189 EGTDSMMTIKVE
-195 MKIEVQGDDELASY
+195 GDDELNKFLSNSPDADNAPHKSGMKQIVAA
-209 LNYDPAK
+209 NNAK
-216 AVHSDKS
+216 
-223 DPNSNLIDTS
+223 LT
-233 SKMTQVVKAQNSI
+233 
-246 INING
+246 ING

-264 PEGITLNL
+264 PEGIVLNL
-272 KKTTFDNK
+272 KKTTDNNK
-280 DKADKPEIIN
+280 DAVDKPEIVT

-302 QAWTDA
+302 KAWTDA
-308 YNELNSTYKSLTK
+308 YNELSKTYKDLTK
-321 YTQVEKGEAAS
+321 YTQVEKGEESA

-338 LGDTTSRMIMS
+338 LGDSTSRMIMS
-349 ELKSFVT
+349 ELKSFIT
-356 SSQSTSDLDT
+356 RSQDTSDLDT
-366 LNKMGIKFKVDGSLD
+366 LNKMGIKFKVDGTLE
-381 IDSKKLDEA
+381 IDNKKLDDA

-439 RKKTLDSQI
+439 RKKTLDKQI

>member
-33 LDKQMKSYE
+33 LDKKMKSYE
-42 AKITA
+42 AQITA

-56 KLQKASEEL
+56 KLQKASEDL

-83 KVATDGKASVGNYT
+83 KVSTDGKASIGNYT
-97 VSVEQLAKSQS
+97 VSIKELAHAQTLKSRAVS
-108 LKTQSV
+108 
-114 DDVKKSLGKTLG
+114 DVKMPIGDPLG
-126 EGNKRTLIITQ
+126 EGKTRTLVITQ
-137 EGEKE
+137 PGEKE
-142 PLRIEL
+142 PLRIKLTDE
-148 NDNQTSILELRDA
+148 QTSMIELRDA

-171 SIVKAKDGENYLT
+171 TIVKAKDGVNHLV

-189 EGTKSE
+189 EGTDSQMEITVEGDSE
-195 MKIEVQGDDELASY
+195 LNDFLSY
-209 LNYDPAK
+209 STK
-216 AVHSDKS
+216 T
-223 DPNSNLIDTS
+223 NSGAMQEI
-233 SKMTQVVKAQNSI
+233 VKANNAQLT
-246 INING
+246 ING
-251 INIERQTNEIKDA
+251 IDIERQTNEIKDA
-264 PEGITLNL
+264 PEGIILNL
-272 KKTTFDNK
+272 KKKTDDNK
-280 DKADKPEIIN
+280 DAVDKPEIVT

-356 SSQSTSDLDT
+356 SSQGTSDMDT

>member
-1 MAGIASLGVGSG
+1 MAGITSLGVGSG

-42 AKITA
+42 AQITA
-47 YGKIRSQLD
+47 YGKIRGQLD
-56 KLQKASEEL
+56 KLQKASENL
-65 KKFDKIVATKVDD
+65 KKFDEIIATKVDD

-83 KVATDGKASVGNYT
+83 KVTTDGKASIGNYT
-97 VSVEQLAKSQS
+97 VSVKELAHAQTLKS
-108 LKTQSV
+108 KAV
-114 DDVKKSLGKTLG
+114 NDVKVPIGKTLG
-126 EGNKRTLIITQ
+126 EGNKRTLVITQ

-148 NDNQTSILELRDA
+148 TDNQTSMIELRDA

-171 SIVKAKDGENYLT
+171 TIVKAKDGVNHLV

-189 EGTKSE
+189 EGTDSKME
-195 MKIEVQGDDELASY
+195 ITVEGDDELNNFISY
-209 LNYDPAK
+209 
-216 AVHSDKS
+216 
-223 DPNSNLIDTS
+223 S
-233 SKMTQVVKAQNSI
+233 SKSNSGAMQQI
-246 INING
+246 VEANNAKLTING
-251 INIERQTNEIKDA
+251 IDIERQTNEIKDA
-264 PEGITLNL
+264 PEGIILNL
-272 KKTTFDNK
+272 KKKTSDNK
-280 DKADKPEIIN
+280 DNIDKPEIVT

-356 SSQSTSDLDT
+356 SSQGTSDMDT